1 MAHLDTGFF
10 PSRWDRATKSE
21 RLYLRVMAEDDAK
34 ESSTTE
40 IARRLNTKPSSLAA
54 ARAQLLAKGLIY
66 SPDHGKVAF
75 TVPGMPDYIRRQ
87 HNP

>member
-1 MAHLDTGFF
+1 MQHRFYCL
-10 PSRWDRATKSE
+10 PSRAE
-21 RLYLRVMAEDDAK
+21 LYLRAMAEDGAK

-40 IARRLNTKPSSLAA
+40 ITRRLNTKPTSLAA
-54 ARAQLLAKGLIY
+54 ARAHLLAKGLIY

-87 HNP
+87 HND